1 MSFIKKI
8 FKKEI
13 DDSVHQQFVRFGKGS
28 YNDRAIIKFQKGKE
42 IKINSTFEYANDFV
56 ELITEIAEKTII
68 SGIVLSKENISNLL
82 HQNNIKGIGEEKKGG
97 LYFLNNIEEQ
107 ELNNKQLKL
116 LVKESYFTLLD
127 IKADGI
133 EFKCKKKL
141 PKPGKS
147 EGKADDKFCI
157 LKADLKYW
165 NKIRESFFSDVPE
178 NAKKCFAKH
187 TFEIREIIIP
197 DGEKDYEKIRLLSKR
212 AGKIKRILEIDKKEE
227 FRECEFE
234 A

>member
-13 DDSVHQQFVRFGKGS
+13 DDSVHRQFTRFGKGT
-28 YNDRAIIKFQKGKE
+28 YENRGMIKFQKGKE
-42 IKINSTFEYANDFV
+42 IKISSTFEYVTDFV
-56 ELITEIAEKTII
+56 EFIAEVSDAKF
-68 SGIVLSKENISNLL
+68 SGIILSKDSIGKFLEAKGAKTLESKKAGVYANSVEGIESKIIRELSGRIS
-82 HQNNIKGIGEEKKGG
+82 
-97 LYFLNNIEEQ
+97 YFL
-107 ELNNKQLKL
+107 
-116 LVKESYFTLLD
+116 LD
-127 IKADGI
+127 ANADGI

-147 EGKADDKFCI
+147 EGKIDDKFCV

-165 NKIRESFFSDVPE
+165 GKIRENFFPDVPE
-178 NAKKCFAKH
+178 NAKKCLAKH
-187 TFEIREIIIP
+187 TFEIQRIISP
-197 DGEKDYEKIRLLSKR
+197 DGEKDYEKIRILSKR

-227 FRECEFE
+227 FKECEFE

>member
-13 DDSVHQQFVRFGKGS
+13 DDSVHGQFVRFGKGT
-28 YNDRAIIKFQKGKE
+28 YEGRAVIKFQRGKE
-42 IKINSTFEYANDFV
+42 IKISSAFEYVNDFA
-56 ELITEIAEKTII
+56 ELISEIAENTII

-82 HQNNIKGIGEEKKGG
+82 NQNNIKGIGEEKGGG
-97 LYFLNNIEEQ
+97 LYFKNNIEEQ

-116 LVKESYFTLLD
+116 LVKESYITLLD
-127 IKADGI
+127 IKANGI

-147 EGKADDKFCI
+147 EGKIDDKFCV

-165 NKIRESFFSDVPE
+165 NKIRENFFSDVPE
-178 NAKKCFAKH
+178 NAKKCTAKH
-187 TFEIREIIIP
+187 TFVIQKIIIP
-197 DGEKDYEKIRLLSKR
+197 EGEKDYEKIRVLSKR
-212 AGKIKRILEIDKKEE
+212 AGKIKRILEVDKKEE
-227 FRECEFE
+227 IRECEFE